1 MGVQISAYR
10 QAFHMLDS
18 DDGGTIE
25 LGELKRGFELL
36 GLEASDETMRAYLQQ
51 VRGAGGSTGGGDG
64 G

>member
-1 MGVQISAYR
+1 
-10 QAFHMLDS
+10 MLDS

-51 VRGAGGSTGGGDG
+51 VRGAGGSTGGG
-64 G
+64 